1 MDIQIH
7 CPVHDKDETLDL
19 KDGYWYFT
27 GEVQCGNSETTS
39 ALPGPRPIKIEIEKG
54 TIMSIEPAGV

>member
-1 MDIQIH
+1 MDVPIH

-27 GEVQCGNSETTS
+27 GKVQCGNSDTNS
-39 ALPGPRPIKIEIEKG
+39 ALPGPQSLKVEIEKG
-54 TIMSIEPAGV
+54 TIMSIEAAN